1 MTAATSLGVAVL
13 AGKLYAVGGY
23 STNDDGSL
31 GSMERYVP
39 AANAWPWEEARS
51 DGVARIRRGGG
62 GHIMRG
68 KDQTTRCG
76 GSRRETLV

>member
-31 GSMERYVP
+31 GSMERYDP
-39 AANAWPWEEARS
+39 AANAWEEVAPMATARVDLFVS
-51 DGVARIRRGGG
+51 
-62 GHIMRG
+62 
-68 KDQTTRCG
+68 
-76 GSRRETLV
+76 